1 MYVYVLP
8 SGAVGDVDGDG
19 VADLIQGYATMA
31 DLFADDFH
39 YIMTLE
45 DFVLTRVSLAA
56 ALKGVPELL
65 PMSQQPWRQFMGSA
79 SDSVYR
85 TTTQKRPN

>member
-1 MYVYVLP
+1 M
-8 SGAVGDVDGDG
+8 DGDG
-19 VADLIQGYATMA
+19 VADLIQEYTIKA
-31 DLFADDFH
+31 DLFTDDFD
-39 YIMTLE
+39 YTVTLE
-45 DFVLTRVSLAA
+45 DFVLTRVCLAA
-56 ALKGVPELL
+56 ALKGMPELL

>member
-1 MYVYVLP
+1 MYVYVPP

-19 VADLIQGYATMA
+19 VADLIQGYTINA
-31 DLFADDFH
+31 DLFTDYFN
-39 YIMTLE
+39 YIITLE

-56 ALKGVPELL
+56 ALKGMPELL

-85 TTTQKRPN
+85 TSTQKRPN

>member
-1 MYVYVLP
+1 MYVYVPP

-19 VADLIQGYATMA
+19 VADLIQGYTINA
-31 DLFADDFH
+31 DLFTDDFD
-39 YIMTLE
+39 YIITLE

-56 ALKGVPELL
+56 ALKGMPELL